1 MQILMETQ
9 AINENKI
16 LIWDEPEN
24 HLHPEWQI
32 KIAQLFVEIA
42 KAGVPILISSHSPYF
57 IQGVRYFTE
66 KHDLNKFV
74 NYYLAKETE
83 DGLSELEDVT
93 KDLNQIFV
101 KLAQPMNEII
111 NIGM

>member
-1 MQILMETQ
+1 METQ

-32 KIAQLFVEIA
+32 KITQLFVEIA

-66 KHDLNKFV
+66 
-74 NYYLAKETE
+74 
-83 DGLSELEDVT
+83 DVT

-111 NIGM
+111 NIENLFRNYSHT